1 MLEALAGA
9 PPLQQIPMRLSSF
22 IKENLEPILADWVD
36 FARQQLPAASGLD
49 ERALRDHGK
58 LILQEIAAD
67 MDRPQDDE
75 ERQAKSE
82 GNSSTASSATDA
94 PSRSHA
100 RQRERQG
107 FEVEQMVAE
116 YRALRA
122 TVLRL
127 WGAASPMA
135 GAEDLEDVI
144 RFNEAVDQATAESLS
159 VFLAE
164 MDKTRDLFLGMMG
177 HDLRGPLSTIASCAR
192 LEQKSRSDESPTA
205 AIVLRSVAQ
214 MRALLDDLVEYT
226 RNRLGTGLAISPAP
240 LQLEKF
246 VRDALTEI
254 EAISRGHVLELAV
267 QGDTEGEWDA
277 PRIHQALSNL
287 VFNAM
292 KYGHPDSVIHVSLD
306 GRRREEVRLAVEN
319 MGKPI
324 PAGMLTRI
332 FDPLVRAD
340 GDYSDTDSQEAGANL
355 GLGLYVV
362 REIAAAHRGTIE
374 VTSNESS
381 TRFELCLP
389 RICARQTG
397 HHSPY

>member
-1 MLEALAGA
+1 LNR
-9 PPLQQIPMRLSSF
+9 LQEVNRQEIIMRLSSF
-22 IKENLEPILADWVD
+22 ILQNLEPILADWVD

-49 ERALRDHGK
+49 ECALRNHGK

-75 ERQAKSE
+75 EQQAKSE
-82 GNSSTASSATDA
+82 GHSATASAAADV

-116 YRALRA
+116 YRVLRA

-135 GAEDLEDVI
+135 GADDLEDVI

-205 AIVLRSVAQ
+205 AIVLRSIAQ

-226 RNRLGTGLAISPAP
+226 RNRLGTGHAISPAP
-240 LQLEKF
+240 LNLEKF
-246 VRDALTEI
+246 VRDTLKEI
-254 EAISRGHVLELAV
+254 EAISAGHLLELAV
-267 QGDTEGEWDA
+267 QGDTDGEWDG
-277 PRIHQALSNL
+277 PRLHQALSNL

-292 KYGHPDSVIHVSLD
+292 KYGYPGSAIHVSLD
-306 GRRREEVRLAVEN
+306 GRRSEVVILAVEN
-319 MGKPI
+319 TGKPI
-324 PAGMLTRI
+324 PAGLLTRI

-340 GDYSDTDSQEAGANL
+340 GDYTDADSQQTGANL

-374 VTSNESS
+374 VTSNDSV

-389 RICARQTG
+389 RICVRQTG
-397 HHSPY
+397 IQR

>member
-1 MLEALAGA
+1 M
-9 PPLQQIPMRLSSF
+9 
-22 IKENLEPILADWVD
+22 D

-192 LEQKSRSDESPTA
+192 LEQKSRSDGRQA

-240 LQLEKF
+240 PAAGK
-246 VRDALTEI
+246 VR
-254 EAISRGHVLELAV
+254 
-267 QGDTEGEWDA
+267 
-277 PRIHQALSNL
+277 P
-287 VFNAM
+287 
-292 KYGHPDSVIHVSLD
+292 
-306 GRRREEVRLAVEN
+306 
-319 MGKPI
+319 
-324 PAGMLTRI
+324 
-332 FDPLVRAD
+332 
-340 GDYSDTDSQEAGANL
+340 
-355 GLGLYVV
+355 
-362 REIAAAHRGTIE
+362 
-374 VTSNESS
+374 
-381 TRFELCLP
+381 
-389 RICARQTG
+389 
-397 HHSPY
+397 